1 MSAEFDKEAKQEY
14 LDAIRF
20 YGKAAERFSAAL
32 AACIQKIQESPT
44 RFRQIAPNIRTCRV
58 EKFPYQLLFTLK
70 EDRVYIIAVKHDRR
84 APDIVKNA
92 SRSNTK
98 GTCDQT
104 RGLQALK
111 DRTLESTPVLH
122 ASF

>member
-20 YGKAAERFSAAL
+20 YGKAAERFSEAL

-58 EKFPYQLLFTLK
+58 EKFPYQLPFTLK
-70 EDRVYIIAVKHDRR
+70 EDRVYIIAMLEHRSSKKKK
-84 APDIVKNA
+84 IVY
-92 SRSNTK
+92 K
-98 GTCDQT
+98 GALSLKVDLPADDLITCD
-104 RGLQALK
+104 G
-111 DRTLESTPVLH
+111 V
-122 ASF
+122 

>member
-14 LDAIRF
+14 LDAIRS
-20 YGKAAERFSAAL
+20 YGKAAERFSEAL

-44 RFRQIAPNIRTCRV
+44 RFRQIAPNIRTCRI

-84 APDIVKNA
+84 APDYWRHRI
-92 SRSNTK
+92 S
-98 GTCDQT
+98 
-104 RGLQALK
+104 
-111 DRTLESTPVLH
+111 
-122 ASF
+122 